1 MKHPPSMKLSARTIR
16 IALFTSH
23 YNMTVAQEKIIRKT
37 SPN

>member
-1 MKHPPSMKLSARTIR
+1 MKHPPSMELSATR

-23 YNMTVAQEKIIRKT
+23 YNMIVAQEKIIRKM